1 MFSKCCGGKLAG
13 PGKAKHMR
21 SQGRGRRA
29 CVHRRTRFTRRADCL
44 QIRGNYDCFLSC
56 SLQIVPAV
64 VIADC
69 CNRAGM
75 GQTPGR
81 KGVASSV
88 YFYGFRTCVNL
99 ILHTSTFE
107 EIVAAGS
114 TSRNFPGKAEEKEKE
129 QQRRGRESS
138 KWFKKTR
145 HIAAGPGVA

>member
-13 PGKAKHMR
+13 PGKP
-21 SQGRGRRA
+21 STSGRRVAGGVPA
-29 CVHRRTRFTRRADCL
+29 CTGARRLHAGRTACRFEATTTAFSPAHCRL
-44 QIRGNYDCFLSC
+44 FQPW
-56 SLQIVPAV
+56 SLQIAAAV
-64 VIADC
+64 QAWGRLLEE
-69 CNRAGM
+69 RASLAAF
-75 GQTPGR
+75 
-81 KGVASSV
+81 VFSV
-88 YFYGFRTCVNL
+88 FPTCVNL